1 MGNRK
6 IPLFLVTS
14 LLLLSG
20 ATGCGQKGGNQSSGS
35 TSEQGAEPSGPVLT
49 LDPATTGTITGTVT
63 LAGAPPT
70 IGPIDMGAAP
80 PCLKLND
87 TRVVPPVVVTGS
99 GGSLANVVV
108 YLKSGLGNYKFE
120 TPKDAVSLE
129 QHGCMYVPRVIA
141 LMTNQPLEVQ
151 NNDPVLHNVR
161 PVLKNN
167 KSWNQ
172 SQTVGG
178 PPIMAS
184 FAKPEFAAHVLCN
197 VHPWMRSYLFVFN
210 NPYFA
215 VTSTTGTFELKN
227 VPPGTYTVEAWQEK
241 YGMQDQTV
249 TVGPKESKAVSFEFK
264 AGSSGT

>member
-6 IPLFLVTS
+6 LYLFFVANFLC
-14 LLLLSG
+14 LLG
-20 ATGCGQKGGNQSSGS
+20 AIGCGQKGNGQSSGS
-35 TSEQGAEPSGPVLT
+35 TSEEGAAPAGPVLT
-49 LDPATTGTITGTVT
+49 LDPATTGTITGAVM
-63 LAGAPPT
+63 LQGAPPT

-80 PCLKLND
+80 PCLKLNE
-87 TRVVPPVVVTGS
+87 TRVVPPVVVTGP

-108 YLKSGLGNYKFE
+108 YLKSGVGNYKFE
-120 TPKDAVSLE
+120 TPTEPVSLE
-129 QHGCMYVPRVIA
+129 QHGCMYVPRVVA
-141 LMTNQPLEVQ
+141 LMTNQQLEVQ

-161 PVLKNN
+161 PVLKDN

-184 FAKPEFAAHVLCN
+184 FAKSEFAAHILCN

-210 NPYFA
+210 NPYYA

-227 VPPGTYTVEAWQEK
+227 VPPGTYTIEAWQEK
-241 YGMQDQTV
+241 YGTQDQTV
-249 TVGPKESKAVSFEFK
+249 TVGPKESKAVSFQFK
-264 AGSSGT
+264 AGPAGA

>member
-1 MGNRK
+1 MSNRK
-6 IPLFLVTS
+6 AGLFVAATCLLV
-14 LLLLSG
+14 LG
-20 ATGCGQKGGNQSSGS
+20 AIGCGHKRNDESSDQA
-35 TSEQGAEPSGPVLT
+35 SEPAGPVLT
-49 LDPATTGTITGTVT
+49 LDPATTGTISGTVT
-63 LAGAPPT
+63 LQGAVPT

-80 PCLKLND
+80 PCLKLNA
-87 TRVVPPVVVTGS
+87 THVVPPVVVTGS
-99 GGSLANVVV
+99 NGSLANVVV
-108 YLKSGLGNYKFE
+108 YLKSGLGNYKYE
-120 TPKDAVSLE
+120 TPKDPVSLE
-129 QHGCMYVPRVIA
+129 QHGCMYVPRVVA

-161 PVLKNN
+161 PVLKGN

-197 VHPWMRSYLFVFN
+197 VHPWMRAYLFVFN

-227 VPPGTYTVEAWQEK
+227 VPPGTYTIEAWQEK
-241 YGMQDQTV
+241 YGTQDQTV
-249 TVGPKESKAVSFEFK
+249 IVGSKETKTVSFQFK
-264 AGSSGT
+264 SGSPGT